1 MDTDEKQ
8 DDSPHGHC
16 IRLTITL
23 VESLLSLVDKEEQVQ
38 TLITASSG
46 CYFLSPVVL
55 GCYVG
60 DTLTAPL

>member
-16 IRLTITL
+16 IRLTSITL
-23 VESLLSLVDKEEQVQ
+23 VELSLVDKEELVQ

-60 DTLTAPL
+60 DTLTAHL